1 MAAYKGQYV
10 FNFFKASQKEM
21 QEKLQGL
28 IKKIIKLL
36 IDTNYRE
43 MERLFEE
50 CKPVRYSAQGYL
62 EKSKIP
68 NDEKKTLVNAGY
80 VYGMLD
86 VMQMYLR
93 ELNAHNEIQ
102 QVNTKYRDEILSVLS
117 KTGTMLHGDLASAIG
132 VSASGLNAVIKKMN
146 ATSVKLI
153 HVEEVSKYKLYS
165 VTPVAY
171 NYIIAKNPE
180 VQVECELFNESRRK
194 EQLLKYM
201 IEINKLVNERKIPE
215 NSVKNFDERNRSKIE
230 SDKKY
235 TRGVE
240 NIVYSDKFVKR
251 MAL

>member
-1 MAAYKGQYV
+1 MATYKGKYV
-10 FNFFKASQKEM
+10 FNFFKSSQKEM

-28 IKKIIKLL
+28 VKRIVKLL
-36 IDTNYRE
+36 MDANYRE

-50 CKPVRYSAQGYL
+50 CKPVRYSAQGYV
-62 EKSKIP
+62 EESKIP

-80 VYGMLD
+80 AYGILD
-86 VMQMYLR
+86 VMQMYLK
-93 ELNAHNEIQ
+93 ELNVQNEIQ
-102 QVNTKYRDEILSVLS
+102 QVKTKYKDEIITVLS

-165 VTPVAY
+165 VTPAAY
-171 NYIIAKNPE
+171 NYIITNNPN

-201 IEINKLVNERKIPE
+201 IEINKMVNQRKISE
-215 NSVKNFDERNRSKIE
+215 SSIRNFEERNRSKID

-235 TRGVE
+235 TRCVE
-240 NIVYSDKFVKR
+240 NIVYSDKFEKR
-251 MAL
+251 LAL